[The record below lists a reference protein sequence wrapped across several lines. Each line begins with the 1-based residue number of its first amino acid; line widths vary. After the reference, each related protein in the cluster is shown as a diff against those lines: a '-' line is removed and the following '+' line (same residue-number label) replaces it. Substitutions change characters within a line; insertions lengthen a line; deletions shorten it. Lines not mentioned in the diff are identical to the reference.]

1 MESLDDL
8 TPNQLREIGS
18 EWSALA
24 YAVRNSFILDPVFEE
39 YVMTTAWADEFV
51 VIKDCIESVTITE
64 DSILKCGWLMGEIE
78 REASGDEDIDLE

>member
-18 EWSALA
+18 EWSGLA
-24 YAVRNSFILDPVFEE
+24 YAVRNSFIMDAAFEE
-39 YVMTTAWADEFV
+39 YIMGTQWADDFV
-51 VIKDCIESVTITE
+51 VIKDCIEAVTIVE

-78 REASGDEDIDLE
+78 REAGEDIDLE